1 MTHTDLIL
9 ISKDKYLHLGL
20 GKNRNPLSDILMNE
34 LVPVEEAHLES
45 KQCSAGYHDEYLAR
59 QGMLKPSANSVY
71 EEEKPDPLKK
81 QKEIEAGINNYMEFS
96 KEYGVNL
103 TRTENEI
110 MLFILNGAGIPEMA
124 SELGCSK
131 KVIYTHKYNIIKKY
145 GFRTFNE
152 LHAHILQYDQ
162 N

>member
-20 GKNRNPLSDILMNE
+20 GKNQNPLSDILMSE
-34 LVPVEEAHLES
+34 LVPVEEVYLES
-45 KQCSAGYHDEYLAR
+45 KQCSAGYPDEYLVW
-59 QGMLKPSANSVY
+59 QGMQKPSVNTVH
-71 EEEKPDPLKK
+71 EEENLDPLKK
-81 QKEIEAGINNYMEFS
+81 QKQIEASIKNYMEFS
-96 KEYGVNL
+96 EEYGVKL

-124 SELGCSK
+124 SDLGCSK

-145 GFRTFNE
+145 GLRTFNE
-152 LHAHILQYDQ
+152 LHARILQYDQ